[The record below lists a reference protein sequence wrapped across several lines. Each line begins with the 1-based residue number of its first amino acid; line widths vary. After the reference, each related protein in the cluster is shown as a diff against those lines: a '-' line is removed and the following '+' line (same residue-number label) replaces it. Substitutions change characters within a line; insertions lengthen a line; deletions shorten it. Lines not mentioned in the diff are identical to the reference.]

1 MLDNIKSFYYF
12 KLLFSYLNEKRKL
25 KLIKYNKNLQDKINI
40 TLLNYRLLS
49 ERYIIYEAKDK
60 VKEYNNYDELIFEG
74 EYLNGVKN
82 GRGKEYEVGSLI
94 FEGEFLNGKIWN
106 GIGKEY
112 VGTDTLLYE
121 GEYLNGERNGKG
133 KEYYPDGKLLYEGE
147 FKNREWN
154 GNGTEYYKN
163 GKIKYSGEFINGKK
177 KKKRNN

>member
-25 KLIKYNKNLQDKINI
+25 KLIKYNKNLQNKINI

-74 EYLNGVKN
+74 EFLNGVKN

-94 FEGEFLNGKIWN
+94 FEGEFLNGKRN
-106 GIGKEY
+106 GNGKEY
-112 VGTDTLLYE
+112 WQGILKFE
-121 GEYLNGERNGKG
+121 GQYLNGERNGKG
-133 KEYYPDGKLLYEGE
+133 K
-147 FKNREWN
+147 
-154 GNGTEYYKN
+154 
-163 GKIKYSGEFINGKK
+163 
-177 KKKRNN
+177 KRKGIW